1 MNCYQCGCE
10 LSDKNFCTNCGADV
24 ALYKRILSASNL
36 LYNEGLEKA
45 QVRDLSGAIDSLR
58 QSLKFNKNNV
68 EARNLLGLVYFE
80 MGEPVAALSEWV
92 MSKNLRPQKNIADDY
107 INMVQANAARLESI
121 NQTIK
126 KYNQALYYCTQ
137 GSKDLALIQLKKVL
151 SLNPRFVKAHLLLA
165 LVYMDAEDWDKA
177 RKELNK
183 CTAVDKNNT
192 QALRYLKEVDL
203 VTHQDEGTK
212 SAGSVGKKKNKD
224 AVRYQSDNELIIQPV
239 NVKEPKSGKVT
250 SLLNLIIGLVI
261 GVAAMYFLVVPA
273 AVSNVRSEANAKIAE
288 IGSQSDI
295 KTSTITELESQIKNL
310 TSQRDELQAQLDGY
324 VGSGGTL
331 SIIDNLLNAASSYL
345 KNADVV
351 QTGADLETI
360 AANSDIT
367 QTTEAFQELYNTL
380 LGTIGPELS
389 QNYYAEGFAAY
400 KNKDYETA
408 IQKLTQAVYYDA
420 GNMDALYNL
429 GNAYKDS
436 GDTENAI
443 AAYDKVI
450 ELFPDTDRARRAQ
463 RYKDELVE

>member
-45 QVRDLSGAIDSLR
+45 QVRDLSGAIDS
-58 QSLKFNKNNV
+58 
-68 EARNLLGLVYFE
+68 RNLLGLVYFE

-107 INMVQANAARLESI
+107 INMVQANTTRLESI

-137 GSKDLALIQLKKVL
+137 GSKDLALIQLKK
-151 SLNPRFVKAHLLLA
+151 AHLLLA

-183 CTAVDKNNT
+183 CIAVDKNNT

-203 VTHQDEGTK
+203 VTHQDEGAK
-212 SAGSVGKKKNKD
+212 SAGSVGKKKNKN

-250 SLLNLIIGLVI
+250 SLLNLILGLVI
-261 GVAAMYFLVVPA
+261 GVAVMYFLVVPA

-310 TSQRDELQAQLDGY
+310 TSQRD
-324 VGSGGTL
+324 
-331 SIIDNLLNAASSYL
+331 
-345 KNADVV
+345 
-351 QTGADLETI
+351 
-360 AANSDIT
+360 
-367 QTTEAFQELYNTL
+367 
-380 LGTIGPELS
+380 
-389 QNYYAEGFAAY
+389 
-400 KNKDYETA
+400 
-408 IQKLTQAVYYDA
+408 
-420 GNMDALYNL
+420 
-429 GNAYKDS
+429 
-436 GDTENAI
+436 
-443 AAYDKVI
+443 
-450 ELFPDTDRARRAQ
+450 
-463 RYKDELVE
+463 

>member
-1 MNCYQCGCE
+1 M
-10 LSDKNFCTNCGADV
+10 
-24 ALYKRILSASNL
+24 
-36 LYNEGLEKA
+36 
-45 QVRDLSGAIDSLR
+45 
-58 QSLKFNKNNV
+58 
-68 EARNLLGLVYFE
+68 
-80 MGEPVAALSEWV
+80 
-92 MSKNLRPQKNIADDY
+92 
-107 INMVQANAARLESI
+107 
-121 NQTIK
+121 
-126 KYNQALYYCTQ
+126 
-137 GSKDLALIQLKKVL
+137 
-151 SLNPRFVKAHLLLA
+151 
-165 LVYMDAEDWDKA
+165 
-177 RKELNK
+177 
-183 CTAVDKNNT
+183 DKNNT

-203 VTHQDEGTK
+203 VTHQDEGVK

-261 GVAAMYFLVVPA
+261 GVAVMYFLVVPA

-295 KTSTITELESQIKNL
+295 KTSTITELESQIKSL

-408 IQKLTQAVYYDA
+408 IHKLTQAVYYDA
-420 GNMDALYNL
+420 ANMDALYNL

-436 GDTENAI
+436 GDAENAI
-443 AAYDKVI
+443 ATYDKVI

-463 RYKDELVE
+463 KYKDELVQ